1 MYEIIVKTYVNDKRQ
16 KDMRFAKRYAKYGN
30 AAKKAKELTRTQDG
44 IEYKAYVIKELI
56 PVPEDLAKK
65 EYCNYR
71 RIFVETEHGLDY
83 LPDPGMY
90 GSHAPASELFYRSLN
105 HINGYWKEYD
115 GNFYLEMY

>member
-1 MYEIIVKTYVNDKRQ
+1 MYEIIIRVWVDNKRQ
-16 KDMRFAKRYAKYGN
+16 KDMIFAKRYTKYGN
-30 AAKKAKELTRTQDG
+30 AVRKAKELTRTENG

-56 PVPEDLAKK
+56 PVSEDEAKK
-65 EYCNYR
+65 EYCHYR